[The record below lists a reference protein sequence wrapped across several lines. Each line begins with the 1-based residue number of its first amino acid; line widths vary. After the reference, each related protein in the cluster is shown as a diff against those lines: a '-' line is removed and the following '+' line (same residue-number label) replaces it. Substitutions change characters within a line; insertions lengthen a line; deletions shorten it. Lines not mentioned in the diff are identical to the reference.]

1 MKVSIIIQDYN
12 VEKYIER
19 TLKSCVEQTYKNVEI
34 IVIND
39 GSTDKTEEYIDNLAN
54 SRIRKISQINKG
66 VSAARNLGLEKA
78 TGDFCVFVDGDDWLE
93 KDAVEK
99 LVDAYKREGCFV
111 VSTYKDAY
119 IEGENIR
126 IDGSMTELG
135 HEGRVE
141 WSGYGSSYKPYF
153 NLKSSCYKLY
163 DMQIIREKQI
173 VFNPTI
179 QNGEDGLF
187 VCQYLQYTKNLY
199 YLPQQLWIILNR
211 DNSASRSVFNPTQL
225 SIIRAIE
232 KMNAYSKSEDDKVF
246 FEQYRSERIYYYGW
260 QLILSK
266 YNNSET
272 IREMRIYLFDGAWT
286 YFAGGYKLKSK
297 LKYMYM
303 ILWYLIH

>member
-1 MKVSIIIQDYN
+1 
-12 VEKYIER
+12 
-19 TLKSCVEQTYKNVEI
+19 
-34 IVIND
+34 
-39 GSTDKTEEYIDNLAN
+39 
-54 SRIRKISQINKG
+54 
-66 VSAARNLGLEKA
+66 
-78 TGDFCVFVDGDDWLE
+78 
-93 KDAVEK
+93 
-99 LVDAYKREGCFV
+99 
-111 VSTYKDAY
+111 
-119 IEGENIR
+119 
-126 IDGSMTELG
+126 
-135 HEGRVE
+135 
-141 WSGYGSSYKPYF
+141 
-153 NLKSSCYKLY
+153 
-163 DMQIIREKQI
+163 MQIIREKQI